1 MGVPRASSKWLKS
14 HTSGRTTFQG
24 ADKDVPM
31 DGFWSLSVY
40 NRDGF
45 FEKNELNAYSFNSV
59 TAKRDVD
66 GAARIQF
73 GGCEAST
80 VNCLPI
86 TDGWNYT
93 VRLYRPQS
101 AILDGTWKAPVAE
114 PTN

>member
-1 MGVPRASSKWLKS
+1 VRL
-14 HTSGRTTFQG
+14 QG
-24 ADKDVPM
+24 YPKQNDGKTVFHLTMKDVPV

-45 FEKNELNAYSFNSV
+45 FEKNELNVYSFNSV
-59 TAKRDVD
+59 TAKRDAD
-66 GAARIQF
+66 GAATIQF

-114 PTN
+114 ATN